1 MEIVDD
7 VLVKVTDLDIEN
19 GTFRI
24 PSNVTIIGNWAF
36 LNCDS
41 LKYIE
46 IPDNVTMIR
55 DCAFCE
61 CRYLEKL
68 E

>member
-36 LNCDS
+36 LN
-41 LKYIE
+41 
-46 IPDNVTMIR
+46 
-55 DCAFCE
+55 
-61 CRYLEKL
+61 
-68 E
+68 